1 MLWLF
6 VIMLVLFAVSTP
18 IAWSMAIAATVYM
31 AIGPHIPLQGMV
43 QRMIGGIDTFPL
55 LAIPFFILAGNLM
68 NTGGI
73 TDRLVTFARALVGH
87 IIGGLAHVVVVTN
100 MIMAGMSGSGV
111 ADAAGTGTVLIPAM
125 KKAGYGVSFSAAIV
139 GSAGTIGPI
148 IPPSIPFVIYGSIA
162 SASIGRLLLGGAVPG
177 VLMGIMLM
185 IFVYFIAKRRH
196 YPSEQRATWR
206 ELGRATLRAIP
217 PMGMPIIILGGI
229 IGGIMTPT
237 ESAAAGAA
245 YAFVLGFF
253 VYREIK
259 LSHIAEIIT
268 ESVMGTAAILIIM
281 SAAQPFSWVL
291 TYELAPVKVLALVE
305 SAKLVQWQLY
315 LVINVAMLILGC
327 FMEGLAVMVMAV
339 PVLLPLLQHAGIDL
353 VHFGVVFTLNV
364 TIGAITPPVGTIMY
378 VVCAL
383 GKISIAEF
391 AREVWP
397 FVIALTIALLLV
409 TYMPWLAL
417 WLPNL
422 LMPAR

>member
-6 VIMLVLFAVSTP
+6 VVMLMLFAISAP

-31 AIGPHIPLQGMV
+31 AFGSHIPLQGMV

-73 TDRLVTFARALVGH
+73 TDRLVAFAKALVGH
-87 IIGGLAHVVVVTN
+87 IVGGLAHVVVVTN

-125 KKAGYGVSFSAAIV
+125 KKVGYSVPFSAAIV
-139 GSAGTIGPI
+139 GAAGTIGPI
-148 IPPSIPFVIYGSIA
+148 IPPSIPFVLYGSIA
-162 SASIGRLLLGGAVPG
+162 SVSIGRLLLGGAVPG

-185 IFVYFIAKRRH
+185 IFVYFIAKRRR
-196 YPSEQRATWR
+196 YPSEARATWGA
-206 ELGRATLRAIP
+206 LGNSTLHAIP
-217 PMGMPIIILGGI
+217 PMGMPLIILGGI
-229 IGGIMTPT
+229 IFGVMTPT
-237 ESAAAGAA
+237 EAAAAGAA

-259 LSHIAEIIT
+259 LADLPGLVT
-268 ESVMGTAAILIIM
+268 ESVVGTASIVIIM

-291 TYELAPVKVLALVE
+291 TYELAPMKVLALFQD
-305 SAKLVQWQLY
+305 AHLAQWQVY
-315 LVINVAMLILGC
+315 LLLNVIMLILGC
-327 FMEGLAVMVMAV
+327 FMEGLAVMVMAIT
-339 PVLLPLLQHAGIDL
+339 VLLPLLQHAGIDL
-353 VHFGVVFTLNV
+353 VHFGVVFVLNIM
-364 TIGAITPPVGTIMY
+364 IGAITPPVGTIMY

-383 GKISIAEF
+383 GRISIAEF
-391 AREVWP
+391 AKEVWP
-397 FVIALTIALLLV
+397 FVIALTISLLLV

-417 WLPNL
+417 WLPDL
-422 LMPAR
+422 VLPAR